1 MLIDCFRNII
11 KISSLHGAYRPF
23 SHLRIKFD
31 EFIIHINLPLPLQGE
46 ADRNVGVSRSENI
59 QQYHNNGTNITELQ
73 QLTCRVSGL
82 IYKLLTVESQSPS
95 E

>member
-1 MLIDCFRNII
+1 MQSVSEVKMLIDCFRNII
-11 KISSLHGAYRPF
+11 KISSLHSAYRPF

-59 QQYHNNGTNITELQ
+59 AQYHNNATNMYYGATHRQGIWADL
-73 QLTCRVSGL
+73 
-82 IYKLLTVESQSPS
+82 
-95 E
+95 

>member
-11 KISSLHGAYRPF
+11 KISSLHSAYRPF

-59 QQYHNNGTNITELQ
+59 AQYHNNGTNIYYGATHRQGIWADL
-73 QLTCRVSGL
+73 
-82 IYKLLTVESQSPS
+82 
-95 E
+95 

>member
-11 KISSLHGAYRPF
+11 KISSLHSAYRPF

-59 QQYHNNGTNITELQ
+59 QQYHNKWNKYYGAQAAHLQ
-73 QLTCRVSGL
+73 GIWADL
-82 IYKLLTVESQSPS
+82 
-95 E
+95 